1 MTIGSWVAVIII
13 GATGLSIAGFLLW
26 GAIATDK
33 KYEKG
38 LKIGLSIA
46 TAAAVLVTAL
56 ICGFYIWYRFNSESG
71 RRALKD
77 QQSNLSGGIE
87 RTVSVYDVN
96 GQLIKEYSGKF
107 DIETDR
113 ESYILFD
120 DEDGNRHM
128 IYYTTVTIIVD
139 EK

>member
-1 MTIGSWVAVIII
+1 MTIGAWVFVIFI
-13 GATGLSIAGFLLW
+13 GVIGLSIAGFLLW
-26 GAIATDK
+26 GAVTTDIQ
-33 KYEKG
+33 YDKG
-38 LKIGLSIA
+38 LKIGLSVA
-46 TAAAVLVTAL
+46 TAATVLITAL
-56 ICGFYIWYRFNSESG
+56 ISGIYIWYRLNSESG

-128 IYYTTVTIIVD
+128 IYYTTGTIIVD